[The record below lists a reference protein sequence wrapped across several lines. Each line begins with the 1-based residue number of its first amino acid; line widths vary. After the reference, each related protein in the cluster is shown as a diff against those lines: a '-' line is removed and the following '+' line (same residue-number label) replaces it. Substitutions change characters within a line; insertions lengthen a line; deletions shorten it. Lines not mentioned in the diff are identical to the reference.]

1 MIVAPAGAAAWASEP
16 ASGATQGTGRGGY
29 GPGVLRVYH
38 REYAGRPIRAL
49 WTLEEI
55 GAPYELTLMSW
66 EEGSG
71 EEHRV
76 RHPLGRVP
84 VLEDDEGYVFESTA
98 ICLHLADLHPQ
109 AELLPPPGTH
119 ERALAYQWSCFAPA
133 ELEPP
138 LIEAAI
144 FRESD
149 PDRAAKARGRFAAAA
164 DAVADALTDSEYLV
178 GGRFGVA
185 DILAATALS
194 IPERAGFPENVSQD
208 LKAYVARLKERSAY
222 QRARERE
229 AGATTAR

>member
-1 MIVAPAGAAAWASEP
+1 MNRS
-16 ASGATQGTGRGGY
+16 GGY
-29 GPGVLRVYH
+29 RSGVLRIYH

-55 GAPYELTLMSW
+55 GAPYELTLMDW

-71 EEHRV
+71 EQHRA

-84 VLEDDEGYVFESTA
+84 VLQDDKGFVFESTA
-98 ICLHLADLHPQ
+98 ICLHIADLHPQ
-109 AELLPPPGTH
+109 AGLLPPLGTH

-133 ELEPP
+133 ELEPA

-149 PDRAAKARGRFAAAA
+149 PDRAAKARGRFVAAA
-164 DAVADALTDSEYLV
+164 DAVAQALVSSDYLV
-178 GGRFGVA
+178 GERFGVA
-185 DILAATALS
+185 DVLVATALS
-194 IPERAGFPENVSQD
+194 IPERAGFPEDVSRD
-208 LKAYVARLKERSAY
+208 LKAYVARLRERPAY

-229 AGATTAR
+229 ATAATAH

>member
-1 MIVAPAGAAAWASEP
+1 M
-16 ASGATQGTGRGGY
+16 
-29 GPGVLRVYH
+29 LRVYH

-71 EEHRV
+71 EEHRT

-84 VLEDDEGYVFESTA
+84 VLEDDEGFVFESAA

-109 AELLPPPGTH
+109 AELLPPLGTH
-119 ERALAYQWSCFAPA
+119 ERALAYQWTCFAPA

-138 LIEAAI
+138 MIEAAI

-149 PDRAAKARGRFAAAA
+149 PDRAAKALGRFVAAAG
-164 DAVADALTDSEYLV
+164 AVSQALAGSEYLV

-185 DILAATALS
+185 DVLVATALAV
-194 IPERAGFPENVSQD
+194 PERAGFPEEVSED
-208 LKAYVARLKERSAY
+208 LKAYVARLRERPAY
-222 QRARERE
+222 QRATESE
-229 AGATTAR
+229 AAATTAH

>member
-1 MIVAPAGAAAWASEP
+1 
-16 ASGATQGTGRGGY
+16 
-29 GPGVLRVYH
+29 VLRVYH

-66 EEGSG
+66 EEGSA
-71 EEHRV
+71 EEHRA

-144 FRESD
+144 FRGSD
-149 PDRAAKARGRFAAAA
+149 PARAAKARGHFVAAAGA
-164 DAVADALTDSEYLV
+164 MELP
-178 GGRFGVA
+178 
-185 DILAATALS
+185 AATMQGSVRRPQSRGRA
-194 IPERAGFPENVSQD
+194 PERAW
-208 LKAYVARLKERSAY
+208 AARTTP
-222 QRARERE
+222 ARD
-229 AGATTAR
+229 GPS

>member
-1 MIVAPAGAAAWASEP
+1 M
-16 ASGATQGTGRGGY
+16 
-29 GPGVLRVYH
+29 LRVYH

-66 EEGSG
+66 EEGSA
-71 EEHRV
+71 EEHRA

-149 PDRAAKARGRFAAAA
+149 PDRAAKARGRFVAAAGA
-164 DAVADALTDSEYLV
+164 MADALADSEYLV

-194 IPERAGFPENVSQD
+194 IPERAGFPEDVSQD
-208 LKAYVARLKERSAY
+208 LKAYVARLKERPAY

>member
-1 MIVAPAGAAAWASEP
+1 MPEAAPRAP
-16 ASGATQGTGRGGY
+16 GGY
-29 GPGVLRVYH
+29 GSGVLRIYH

-55 GAPYELTLMSW
+55 GAPYELTLMSP

-71 EEHRV
+71 EEHRT

-84 VLEDDEGYVFESTA
+84 VLEDDEGFVFESTA

-109 AELLPPPGTH
+109 AGLLPPVGTH

-144 FRESD
+144 FAEAD
-149 PDRAAKARGRFAAAA
+149 PDRAAKARGRFVAAA
-164 DAVADALTDSEYLV
+164 DAVANALAGREYLV
-178 GGRFGVA
+178 GERFGVA
-185 DILAATALS
+185 DVLVGSALFM
-194 IPERAGFPENVSQD
+194 PERAGFPEAVSQD
-208 LKAYVARLKERSAY
+208 LKAYVARLRERPSY

-229 AGATTAR
+229 AAATKAR

>member
-1 MIVAPAGAAAWASEP
+1 M
-16 ASGATQGTGRGGY
+16 
-29 GPGVLRVYH
+29 LRIYH

-55 GAPYELTLMSW
+55 GAPYQLTLMNW

-71 EEHRV
+71 EEHRA

-84 VLEDDEGYVFESTA
+84 VLQDDQGFVFESTA

-109 AELLPPPGTH
+109 AGLLPPLGTH

-138 LIEAAI
+138 AIEAAI

-149 PDRAAKARGRFAAAA
+149 PERTGQAQGRFVAAAGAVAKALAGR
-164 DAVADALTDSEYLV
+164 EYLV

-185 DILAATALS
+185 DVLVATALAV
-194 IPERAGFPENVSQD
+194 PERAGFPEQVSQD
-208 LKAYVARLKERSAY
+208 LKAYVARLRERAAY

-229 AGATTAR
+229 AAAVTAR

>member
-1 MIVAPAGAAAWASEP
+1 VPRQGRVEHV
-16 ASGATQGTGRGGY
+16 SGIRNATHRPGGY

-55 GAPYELTLMSW
+55 RAPYELTLMSW

-71 EEHRV
+71 EEHRA
-76 RHPLGRVP
+76 RHPLVRVP
-84 VLEDDEGYVFESTA
+84 VLEDDEGFVFESTA

-109 AELLPPPGTH
+109 AGLLPPLGTH

-138 LIEAAI
+138 AIEAAI

-149 PDRAAKARGRFAAAA
+149 PERTGTAQGRFVAAAG
-164 DAVADALTDSEYLV
+164 AVAEALTGSEYLV
-178 GGRFGVA
+178 GERFGVA
-185 DILAATALS
+185 DVLIATALS
-194 IPERAGFPENVSQD
+194 IPERAGFPEEVSPD
-208 LKAYVARLKERSAY
+208 LKAYVARLRERPAY

-229 AGATTAR
+229 AAATTAR